1 MERKGFSLLEIL
13 VVITIIT
20 ITVIALGYSLTYA
33 IKYSKL
39 NNLREQALYKADKV
53 ANYLSALNFND
64 ACLQPGITYNCGS
77 DTLGCCNGYS
87 GDDSITYSVEGID
100 PDVKKIIVE
109 VKFQSMKTLGK
120 VRLERLK
127 GNW

>member
-20 ITVIALGYSLTYA
+20 ITVMALGYGLTYA
-33 IKYSKL
+33 VKYSKL

-53 ANYLSALNFND
+53 ANHLSALDFNH
-64 ACLQPGITYNCGS
+64 ACLQPGVTYDCGS
-77 DTLGCCNGYS
+77 DTLGCCDGYS
-87 GDDSITYSVEGID
+87 GDSSITYTVESVN
-100 PDVKKIIVE
+100 PDLKKIVVE
-109 VKFQSMKTLGK
+109 VKFESMKTPGR
-120 VRLERLK
+120 VHLERLK